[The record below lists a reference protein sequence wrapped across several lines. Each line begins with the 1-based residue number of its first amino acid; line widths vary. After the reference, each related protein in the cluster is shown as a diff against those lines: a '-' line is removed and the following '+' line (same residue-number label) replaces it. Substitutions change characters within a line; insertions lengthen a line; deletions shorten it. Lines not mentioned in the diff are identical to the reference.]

1 MSTHRRPRITSAAIL
16 AATVLVG
23 GTALAGCA
31 ATDTT
36 SGTDTTGAYADVI
49 RYPVTATIPTLDPHI
64 SPSGVVANIDA
75 HIYETLV
82 AQDESLAPQPA
93 LAESWTTSEDG
104 RSWTFTIRDGVLFH
118 NGEQLTAAD
127 VAASLN
133 RWKTVTARAQTL
145 LGDSEFQVADERT
158 VTLELAQPQG
168 DLLAQLA
175 NPLQFAAIM
184 PASIAEN
191 APAEGVTEYIGTG
204 PYQFVEWNVDRDVRL
219 TRFDDYTGVDTEPSG
234 YAGRK
239 DAPTQDITFDFVVD
253 SATRFSAFLSGEY
266 DFVDVTVDNL
276 PQVEGQDDV
285 EITKELSTGYVVVF
299 NMTSDFA
306 SELSSREAVAAAID
320 ADDFMTAVVS
330 DPELYRLNPSYVYE
344 ENTAW
349 WSDAGS
355 DAFYNIADLDLAR
368 EKLAESGYDGRE
380 IHILTSHDYGEVYY
394 KSAVI
399 LQSQLQAIGVNAV
412 LDIYD
417 YATLIQHRNSLQ
429 GWDIYAGAF
438 LVPSTPSQLLYLTP
452 NYGGADDPRLA
463 ELLDATA
470 AAISEADQQASSAA
484 LEEYLWEQLPTINV
498 GDSYGYRAVRNSVE
512 GYQTL
517 NGAPILWNTRIA
529 E

>member
-1 MSTHRRPRITSAAIL
+1 MLSIRRHRTRFAAAAAVIT
-16 AATVLVG
+16 AATI
-23 GTALAGCA
+23 LAGCA
-31 ATDTT
+31 GSAGADDTAAAY
-36 SGTDTTGAYADVI
+36 SDTI
-49 RYPVTATIPTLDPHI
+49 HYPVAATIPTLDPHI

-82 AQDESLAPQPA
+82 AQDASLAPQPA

-104 RSWTFTIRDGVLFH
+104 RSWTFSIREGVPFH
-118 NGEQLTAAD
+118 NGDELDAGD

-133 RWKTVTARAQTL
+133 RWKTTTARAQTL
-145 LGDSEFQVADERT
+145 LGDSEFEVVDDRT
-158 VTLELAQPQG
+158 VSLDLAQPQG

-184 PASIAEN
+184 PAEIAAS
-191 APAEGVTEYIGTG
+191 APAEGVTEYVGTG
-204 PYQFVEWNVDRDVRL
+204 PYQFVEWNVDRDVQL
-219 TRFDDYTGVDTEPSG
+219 TRFDDYVGVDTEPSG

-239 DAPTQDITFDFVVD
+239 GAPTENLSFDFVVD
-253 SATRFSAFLSGEY
+253 STTRFSAFLSGEY

-276 PQVEGQDDV
+276 PQVESQDDV
-285 EITKELSTGYVVVF
+285 TVTRELSSGYVVVF
-299 NMTSDFA
+299 NLD
-306 SELSSREAVAAAID
+306 SEFGSILDNREAVAAAID

-355 DAFYNIADLDLAR
+355 ETYFDIADLDLAR
-368 EKLAESGYDGRE
+368 EKLAASGYDGRE
-380 IHILTSHDYGEVYY
+380 IRILTSHDYGEVYY

-417 YATLIQHRNSLQ
+417 YATLIQKRNSLE

-452 NYGGADDPRLA
+452 NYGGADDPELA
-463 ELLDATA
+463 ALLDATA
-470 AAISEADQQASSAA
+470 AAITAVEQQAASAA
-484 LEEYLWEQLPTINV
+484 LEEYLWEQLPTINI
-498 GDSYGYRAVRNSVE
+498 GDSYGYRAVRDDVE

-529 E
+529 Q